1 MPIPWDL
8 LLLNRWITTCGVNI
22 LILGERSLFYIQGV
36 QIAIQRINQLLK
48 IGFIQRGKV
57 GGLIAADGLTAVAAN
72 KGGGAILASAVGSID
87 NTAVASHQRT
97 ACGIDIIYYL
107 TATNNTC
114 IGIGEGATAS
124 DTANGCDMQL
134 LDAGVLAQAGKQRTA
149 IEAVDITVATKE
161 GAIEGMASIAYTNP
175 LSASRRINLS
185 LKSTPAFTSL
195 AKDKSCEA
203 EVMR

>member
-8 LLLNRWITTCGVNI
+8 LFLNRGVTTCGVNI

-97 ACGIDIIYYL
+97 ACGIDIIDNL
-107 TATNNTC
+107 TATDNTG

-134 LDAGVLAQAGKQRTA
+134 FDKGILSQLYEQRTA
-149 IEAVDITVATKE
+149 
-161 GAIEGMASIAYTNP
+161 S
-175 LSASRRINLS
+175 
-185 LKSTPAFTSL
+185 
-195 AKDKSCEA
+195 
-203 EVMR
+203 

>member
-1 MPIPWDL
+1 M
-8 LLLNRWITTCGVNI
+8 
-22 LILGERSLFYIQGV
+22 FYIQGV

-107 TATNNTC
+107 TATNGASIS
-114 IGIGEGATAS
+114 IGQGATTG
-124 DTANGCDMQL
+124 DTANGSDMQL
-134 LDAGVLAQAGKQRTA
+134 LNESILTQLSKQRTA
-149 IEAVDITVATKE
+149 IEAVDITVAAKE
-161 GAIEGMASIAYTNP
+161 GAIEGMVGIANTMHWSWP
-175 LSASRRINLS
+175 CW
-185 LKSTPAFTSL
+185 PAW
-195 AKDKSCEA
+195 
-203 EVMR
+203 